1 MLPDFGHT
9 GSFFNEQPDAGTH
22 LVNTYFDSGR
32 VDVSRYQPQPFD
44 FTPPSS
50 HGAYATKVL
59 ATLLGLAVFTVLSL
73 VVLAHR
79 VRTRGRVGAK
89 AAAVLRSVYPVV
101 LGLGGWSFGALA
113 VMTAM
118 PGVRITSELMVVTA
132 IAVPIGLGA
141 YWAWVHRDWPTST
154 RRAGRAA
161 VAAGALLGAWFGFH
175 AAAVP
180 LALLTATAAA
190 VAGVTWRWSSS
201 TCGAPSP
208 PACPR
213 PPRRWTCAV
222 PSRPPR
228 PRSACPDPASRR
240 AQRTITMDTTRT
252 PARAAPRVTP
262 GCRRGGGRDPAV
274 HPPPAPHL
282 RHYAGR
288 ARRT

>member
-190 VAGVTWRWSSS
+190 VAGVNLALVLLDLW
-201 TCGAPSP
+201 
-208 PACPR
+208 
-213 PPRRWTCAV
+213 
-222 PSRPPR
+222 
-228 PRSACPDPASRR
+228 R
-240 AQRTITMDTTRT
+240 AQSAGV
-252 PARAAPRVTP
+252 P
-262 GCRRGGGRDPAV
+262 
-274 HPPPAPHL
+274 PPPATVDVRSPEP
-282 RHYAGR
+282 AAPTTIGMP
-288 ARRT
+288 